1 LCRGV
6 RINGIPFTPIPGRK
20 NRISGPLMNA
30 KVEKKIN
37 GLSVSASPIFK
48 GGVLPAYWTCSIND
62 HMIPKIFK
70 SAKEVFRFV
79 KNFKRY

>member
-1 LCRGV
+1 LKN
-6 RINGIPFTPIPGRK
+6 NGKPFTPISSDKYTTSVPH
-20 NRISGPLMNA
+20 MNA

-70 SAKEVFRFV
+70 SAHEVFRFV

>member
-1 LCRGV
+1 MPL
-6 RINGIPFTPIPGRK
+6 TPIPGGK
-20 NRISGPLMNA
+20 NRTSGPRMNA

-62 HMIPKIFK
+62 HIIPKTFNT
-70 SAKEVFRFV
+70 AKEVFRFV
-79 KNFKRY
+79 KNFKRF